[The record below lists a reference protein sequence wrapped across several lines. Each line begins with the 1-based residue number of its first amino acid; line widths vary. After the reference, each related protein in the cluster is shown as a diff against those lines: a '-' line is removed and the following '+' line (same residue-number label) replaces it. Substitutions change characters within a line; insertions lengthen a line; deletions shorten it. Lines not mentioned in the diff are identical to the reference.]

1 MVAFKLLDKALTQ
14 LKTQREFG
22 NFGGILAF
30 SEPSFKESLTP
41 STNMQPKTQSQSG
54 VTAQTPRTPV
64 FKTVKWAKSL
74 ELLGGQH
81 RPWTVQQPTKPILKS
96 QEYAE
101 VFQNGEAAHWPEH
114 TEALAVPAPMIAA
127 ASKSTCCIKLL
138 TKKRSREVAFSD

>member
-14 LKTQREFG
+14 LKTQRDFG

-30 SEPSFKESLTP
+30 SEPSLTP
-41 STNMQPKTQSQSG
+41 SCSNMQSKTQSQSG
-54 VTAQTPRTPV
+54 VTAQTPRTPAKARV
-64 FKTVKWAKSL
+64 TWAKSL

-101 VFQNGEAAHWPEH
+101 VFPNGEVAHWPEH
-114 TEALAVPAPMIAA
+114 IEALAVPAPKIKT
-127 ASKSTCCIKLL
+127 ASKSTCIKLR